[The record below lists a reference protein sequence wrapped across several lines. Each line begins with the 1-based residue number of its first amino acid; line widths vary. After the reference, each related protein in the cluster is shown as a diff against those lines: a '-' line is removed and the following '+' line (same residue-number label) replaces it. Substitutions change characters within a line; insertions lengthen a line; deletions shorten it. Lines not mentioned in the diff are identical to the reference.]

1 MSNES
6 PIPPKVAACPSRSEN
21 LALIVVCAAGATLEA
36 ATLLERAGTFAVLW

>member
-21 LALIVVCAAGATLEA
+21 LALIVVCAAVATATLR
-36 ATLLERAGTFAVLW
+36 ERAGTFAVLS